1 MLHQVNFDTLIIQY
15 NRAIRKVP
23 LGNFSHIIPFFSPM
37 ASLNTF
43 ECLKGNCMNILES
56 VCQAMA
62 TCYGLRDEYHV
73 QVSTPYKSVSTM
85 NMVKKSEFV
94 SQYE

>member
-1 MLHQVNFDTLIIQY
+1 
-15 NRAIRKVP
+15 
-23 LGNFSHIIPFFSPM
+23 
-37 ASLNTF
+37 
-43 ECLKGNCMNILES
+43 MNILER
-56 VCQAMA
+56 VCQAMS

-94 SQYE
+94 SQYEWHEWQAMDIIMVEYR